1 MILNHHG
8 ADEALSKG
16 IGMHTSEKVDEIFS
30 ALSKAQ
36 KDFPAIGRDKDV
48 KQKGVSKA
56 GKDYEITYSYAPL
69 ERIIEAVRK
78 PLSENNLAFFQSQPG
93 AFILTRVV
101 HSSGQWFQT
110 EFPILSQG
118 QHTMQDFGKISTYGR
133 RYALQQSLG
142 IQPDD
147 EDEDTSTV
155 QPARQTYQQ
164 RNPVKNTDQLYLT
177 AKQSEELFNL
187 AKSKGF
193 TKDDVVA
200 TIKNLTGKEK
210 LSEVPTVAL
219 PVIEGYF
226 KNNSP
231 EAR

>member
-16 IGMHTSEKVDEIFS
+16 IGMRTSEKVEEIFG

-36 KDFPAIGRDKDV
+36 SSFPSIGRDKDV

-56 GKDYEITYSYAPL
+56 GKEYEINYSYAPL
-69 ERIIEAVRK
+69 ERIIEAIRK
-78 PLSENNLAFFQSQPG
+78 PMLENGLAFYQSQ
-93 AFILTRVV
+93 ADSKIITRVV
-101 HSSGQWFQT
+101 HSSGQWFET

-147 EDEDTSTV
+147 EDDDATTV
-155 QPARQTYQQ
+155 QPVRQTNQKIYQTKQ
-164 RNPVKNTDQLYLT
+164 QESLTLT